1 MAEERRVRLG
11 ELLVDAGLL
20 QPADLDRALELQRS
34 EPLPERRRLG
44 KLLMGEGLIDEA
56 QLTQILSHQLSVPW
70 VSLHHIEFSR
80 QLLNLVPA
88 GTADLHGLVP
98 IYVRHVRGQGQT
110 LYLAMEDPLD
120 EDGLSACRGH
130 SGLPVRPMIASPS
143 EIRRAIHVY
152 YGVGARPASRP
163 PVRRASIPV
172 EAPAPPVEAPAPVVV
187 PAPAASPA
195 PIPPTPTEPAPPEPA
210 MESPAALSP
219 AALSPAA
226 ASPSEEPPPEIEVAP
241 LMHPAL
247 GPPAAVASP
256 AAVVTVAA
264 PEAPPKPRLQL
275 ASEPMVVF
283 EDEEPPVSSRPVKIP
298 EPVGGRPQR
307 MVALTL
313 LDGTTIQ
320 LPARGNKAAAA
331 AAAAPAAPAPVRR
344 LGEGGTDLT
353 ARDLVSALRA
363 VSHGADATEV
373 LGDNVRWEAM
383 FAALLSLLL
392 KKHLIAD
399 WEFVE
404 EYKKY

>member
-1 MAEERRVRLG
+1 MAEGRRIRLG

-20 QPADLDRALELQRS
+20 PPADLERVLELQKVD
-34 EPLPERRRLG
+34 RRRLG
-44 KLLMGEGLIDEA
+44 KLLLSEGIVDEG

-88 GTADLHGLVP
+88 AVADAHDLVP

-110 LYLAMEDPLD
+110 LYLAMEDPQN
-120 EDGLSACRGH
+120 EDGLAACRNH

-143 EIRRAIHVY
+143 EIRRAIEVY
-152 YGVGARPASRP
+152 YGVAPRPAVVAAPSPTSTPAPEAPDEEPAEVAPEVSSEPPPASDDVEGESPSEDPAFAGTPWPSQPGLMPPSTPPPPIEVPSVRP
-163 PVRRASIPV
+163 PVISDP
-172 EAPAPPVEAPAPVVV
+172 EVVF
-187 PAPAASPA
+187 
-195 PIPPTPTEPAPPEPA
+195 EY
-210 MESPAALSP
+210 
-219 AALSPAA
+219 
-226 ASPSEEPPPEIEVAP
+226 EEPPPTNQPIA
-241 LMHPAL
+241 
-247 GPPAAVASP
+247 
-256 AAVVTVAA
+256 
-264 PEAPPKPRLQL
+264 
-275 ASEPMVVF
+275 
-283 EDEEPPVSSRPVKIP
+283 IP
-298 EPVGGRPQR
+298 EPAGRAPR

-320 LPARGNKAAAA
+320 LPARKRKPPPRETGE
-331 AAAAPAAPAPVRR
+331 PPPSRR
-344 LGEGGTDLT
+344 LGEHGPAELT

-373 LGDNVRWEAM
+373 LGDNTRWEAM

>member
-1 MAEERRVRLG
+1 MAEARRIRLG

-20 QPADLDRALELQRS
+20 TPEELEGALQRQKTDG
-34 EPLPERRRLG
+34 RRLG
-44 KLLMGEGLIDEA
+44 RMLVAEGVVDEG

-88 GTADLHGLVP
+88 QVADAHDLVP

-110 LYLAMEDPLD
+110 LYLAMEDPQN
-120 EDGLSACRGH
+120 EDGLAACRNH

-152 YGVGARPASRP
+152 YAVGPRPASR
-163 PVRRASIPV
+163 R
-172 EAPAPPVEAPAPVVV
+172 PAPEVLAPVDAEVEPPLEPIQPSPV
-187 PAPAASPA
+187 PAPAVAGTA
-195 PIPPTPTEPAPPEPA
+195 AQVAAAAPTPPPAPPSASPPVAARIEASRVAPA
-210 MESPAALSP
+210 TTAVAPRAKVPGALAALK
-219 AALSPAA
+219 
-226 ASPSEEPPPEIEVAP
+226 
-241 LMHPAL
+241 
-247 GPPAAVASP
+247 AAVTSHDDEGSGARG
-256 AAVVTVAA
+256 AA
-264 PEAPPKPRLQL
+264 
-275 ASEPMVVF
+275 
-283 EDEEPPVSSRPVKIP
+283 IP
-298 EPVGGRPQR
+298 EPAGRAPR

-313 LDGTTIQ
+313 LDGTTLQ
-320 LPARGNKAAAA
+320 LPARGGAAR
-331 AAAAPAAPAPVRR
+331 AAPRAPTEPPPSRAV
-344 LGEGGTDLT
+344 GETDASELT

-373 LGDNVRWEAM
+373 LGDEIRWEAM

-404 EYKKY
+404 EYRKTNAS